1 MEKFSDLGT
10 TGNGRRRR
18 RMIPDDPE
26 DVPDKQSS
34 WIDDRYSLM
43 SQIFFKPEPSY
54 SSEDEDEEQN
64 SRDARLMLYWL
75 TTTSYTTTYVSTS
88 TIATIDCTPNGFT
101 MAICNTVV
109 HVVGK

>member
-1 MEKFSDLGT
+1 MDKFSDRGD

-43 SQIFFKPEPSY
+43 SQIFLNLSPLIVRKMKMKNKIPEM
-54 SSEDEDEEQN
+54 
-64 SRDARLMLYWL
+64 R
-75 TTTSYTTTYVSTS
+75 
-88 TIATIDCTPNGFT
+88 G
-101 MAICNTVV
+101 
-109 HVVGK
+109 

>member
-26 DVPDKQSS
+26 DVPDKQS

-43 SQIFFKPEPSY
+43 SQIFLNLSPLIVWRKNKTPEM
-54 SSEDEDEEQN
+54 
-64 SRDARLMLYWL
+64 R
-75 TTTSYTTTYVSTS
+75 
-88 TIATIDCTPNGFT
+88 G
-101 MAICNTVV
+101 
-109 HVVGK
+109 